1 MAKKKIKVLFH
12 GFGRIGRSIF
22 RKIISDKNFDVV
34 GINEINPDPNNIAYT
49 HNYSTLVT
57 SNPKKFGIIRYKN
70 KKFYIKNTSFNYYN
84 KSQVHDLYFI
94 KEKYDI
100 IIDTTGRGDNGKDW
114 KSFVKKKKN
123 IKVLFTFHH
132 PVSEFLMVIGANE
145 NKLKKQYQLI
155 SSSICDVVAIA
166 PYLKLLD
173 KHFKIISGHI
183 TTVHPVL
190 SYQNLLSNKS
200 ISWSSPGN
208 TYSHYAL
215 GRAAINNLIPK
226 PTSVLKTMKP
236 SIDTFDMN
244 RLRCFSFRVP
254 TQIVGSSDINL
265 IFEKNFSVKS
275 INQLLIKSSKNQKFK
290 IFSTNSE
297 PKVSIDYFND
307 EHSLIYDI
315 PWSSKVG
322 NLFHSVIWYDN
333 ENGYSAR
340 AVDNLKLIFS

>member
-1 MAKKKIKVLFH
+1 MANKKIKVLFH

-22 RKIISDKNFDVV
+22 RKIISDNKFDII
-34 GINEINPDPNNIAYT
+34 GINEINPDPKNIAYT
-49 HNYSTLVT
+49 HNYSSIVT
-57 SNPKKFGIIRYKN
+57 SNPKRYGKLQYKN
-70 KKFYIKNTSFNYYN
+70 KSFYIKNKSISYYN
-84 KSQVHDLYFI
+84 ISEVKNLNTI
-94 KEKYDI
+94 KEKYDVL
-100 IIDTTGRGDNGKDW
+100 IDTTGRGNNSKDW
-114 KSFVKKKKN
+114 KTFIKKKN
-123 IKVLFTFHH
+123 VKVLFTFHH

-145 NKLKKQYQLI
+145 NKFNKKYKLI

-173 KHFKIISGHI
+173 KHFKIVCGHI

-200 ISWSSPGN
+200 ISWNSPGN

-236 SIDTFDMN
+236 SIDTFDTN
-244 RLRCFSFRVP
+244 ILRCFSYRVP

-265 IFEKNFSVKS
+265 VFKKNFSVKQ
-275 INQLLIKSSKNQKFK
+275 INQILEKEVKKQRFK
-290 IFSTNSE
+290 IFSINEE
-297 PKVSIDYFND
+297 PKVSLDYFND
-307 EHSLIYDI
+307 EHSLIYDL
-315 PWSSKVG
+315 PWSSKTG

-333 ENGYSAR
+333 ENGYSSR
-340 AVDNLKLIFS
+340 AVDNLKIIFK

>member
-22 RKIISDKNFDVV
+22 RKIISDKKFEIV

-49 HNYSTLVT
+49 HNYSSLVL
-57 SNPKKFGIIRYKN
+57 SNPKKYGTLKYKN
-70 KKFYIKNTSFNYYN
+70 KKFFINNTSLKYYN
-84 KSQVHDLYFI
+84 ISEVELLHNI
-94 KEKYDI
+94 KDSYDVL
-100 IIDTTGRGDNGKDW
+100 IDTTGRGDNGKAW
-114 KSFVKKKKN
+114 KLFIKKKKN
-123 IKVLFTFHH
+123 VKVLFTFHH
-132 PVSEFLMVIGANE
+132 PNSEFLMVIGSNE
-145 NKLKKQYQLI
+145 NKFQNKFRLI

-166 PYLKLLD
+166 PYLKLID
-173 KHFKIISGHI
+173 KHFKIVSGHI

-200 ISWSSPGN
+200 ISWNSPGN

-236 SIDTFDMN
+236 SIDTFNTDI
-244 RLRCFSFRVP
+244 LRCFSYRVP

-265 IFEKNFSVKS
+265 VLKKNFTIQA
-275 INQLLIKSSKNQKFK
+275 INKIIKLETKKQKFK
-290 IFSTNSE
+290 IFSTNNE
-297 PKVSIDYFND
+297 PKVSLDYFND
-307 EHSLIYDI
+307 EHSLIYDM
-315 PWSSKVG
+315 PWSSKTG

-333 ENGYSAR
+333 ENGYSSR
-340 AVDNLKLIFS
+340 VIDNLKLIFK